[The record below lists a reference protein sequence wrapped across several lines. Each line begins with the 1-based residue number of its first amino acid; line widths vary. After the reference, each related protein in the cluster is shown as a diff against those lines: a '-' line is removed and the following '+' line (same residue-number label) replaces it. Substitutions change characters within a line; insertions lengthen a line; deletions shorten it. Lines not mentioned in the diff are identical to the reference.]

1 MMRWAN
7 FRLFGAEPRAQHDHG
22 PDEQER
28 RITLTD
34 RVVPYTIKRRPRR
47 SLSLT
52 IDHRGLRVLG
62 PMRTTVREVE
72 QFILNHETWVRNKLD
87 AWRKERAQ
95 SNWSVLDNEPLPY
108 LGTALPVRTRAH
120 ALRTPKLALEDTALF
135 LMTHDPADLARN
147 HRALVLWLRERA
159 MACFEERVA
168 LYAVKLGVPVPPLAL
183 TQAKTRWGSCN
194 SRGQIRLNWRLI
206 HLPLTL
212 IDYVVAHELAHLKE
226 MNHSPRFWAVVETI
240 YPDHIVA
247 RKALRSHI
255 SSLPLIE
262 PTV

>member
-1 MMRWAN
+1 MRWAN
-7 FRLFGAEPRAQHDHG
+7 FRLFGADAG
-22 PDEQER
+22 GAAPDEQAR
-28 RITLTD
+28 SISLADRI
-34 RVVPYTIKRRPRR
+34 VPYTIKRRPRR

-72 QFILNHETWVRNKLD
+72 QFILSHESWILNKLD
-87 AWRKERAQ
+87 AWHRERFQ
-95 SNWSVLDNEPLPY
+95 RNWTIHGNEPLPY
-108 LGTALPVRTRAH
+108 LGAAVPVLTRTH
-120 ALRTPKLALEDTALF
+120 TLRTPRLALENDTL
-135 LMTHDPADLARN
+135 LLTTHDPADTTRN

-168 LYAVKLGVPVPPLAL
+168 LYAGKLDVPTPALAL

-194 SRGQIRLNWRLI
+194 SRGQIRLNWRLV
-206 HLPLTL
+206 HLPLAL

-226 MNHSPRFWAVVETI
+226 MNHSPRFWAVVEAI
-240 YPDHIVA
+240 YPEHKAA
-247 RKALRSHI
+247 RKALRSHV

-262 PTV
+262 TTT